1 MKSSTPT
8 KKILELAIALNVL
21 VFGAYGFLFWNIQ
34 NKETQAGTI
43 MSEVAQSTAR
53 NNSLIAIKSS
63 LNENQDFI
71 SQMDSLFVPSDGA
84 VAFINMLEALG
95 QQSGV
100 KVSIN
105 SVGVT
110 QDPKVAKDFKQTL
123 HLSLMTDGSWSN
135 TFAFLSIVENL
146 PYRIQFEQVNL
157 TLSGGADSIL
167 YKGANVNSPRTRGA
181 DESWSGAFDV
191 TVLQLQ

>member
-1 MKSSTPT
+1 M
-8 KKILELAIALNVL
+8 AIALNVL
-21 VFGAYGFLFWNIQ
+21 VFGAYGFLFWSIQ
-34 NKETQAGTI
+34 NKEAQAGVI
-43 MSEVAQSTAR
+43 LSEVVQNNAR
-53 NNSLIAIKSS
+53 NDSLIAIKSS
-63 LNENQDFI
+63 LSENQDFI
-71 SQMDSLFVPSDGA
+71 SQIDSLFIPSDGA
-84 VAFINMLEALG
+84 VAFINMLETLG

-110 QDPKVAKDFKQTL
+110 QDPKIAKDFKQTL
-123 HLSLMTDGSWSN
+123 HLNLMTDGSWSN

-167 YKGANVNSPRTRGA
+167 YKGANMNSPRTRA
-181 DESWSGAFDV
+181 ANESWNGIFDV